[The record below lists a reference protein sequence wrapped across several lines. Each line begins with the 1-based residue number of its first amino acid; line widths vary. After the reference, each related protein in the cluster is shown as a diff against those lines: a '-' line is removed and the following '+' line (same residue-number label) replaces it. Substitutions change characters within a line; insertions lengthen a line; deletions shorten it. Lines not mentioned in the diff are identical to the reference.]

1 MPHPF
6 RVFFLCC
13 ALLLLVA
20 GLAPAAPDTPAG
32 SRQVTD
38 AAGRQVT
45 VPENPRRIICLGPG
59 TLRLIAYLDATDRVV
74 GIERFE
80 KDRRTGRPYSLAHPE
95 LLKLPV
101 IGPGG
106 PKSLNQEPDLEAV
119 LGVAPQIIF
128 VTAMDAAV
136 AEAMQAKL
144 RIPVVVLSYGQF
156 ARYDPKVLDSLALA
170 GDILGCPDRAAA
182 VADFMKK
189 AEADVRARAQKGLAA
204 PGYVKPTVYVGG
216 TGLRGTHGL
225 TSTDNPYA
233 PLEWLSADNLASR
246 VTKDGHAFIDKEQL
260 LAFNPDVL
268 FVDAGGLPL
277 VADEY
282 SQQPEFVGSLR
293 AVKDGKVFVLYP
305 FVMYLTNLDTIVVD
319 AYAAGKILY
328 PQAFADIDPVA
339 KADEIYRFLLGKPVY
354 AEMTHDFGPLGQ
366 KPAFFK
372 NTQP

>member
-13 ALLLLVA
+13 AFVLMTA
-20 GLAPAAPDTPAG
+20 TAPAATGTQALT
-32 SRQVTD
+32 RQVTD

-59 TLRLIAYLDATDRVV
+59 SLRLIAYLEATDRVV
-74 GIERFE
+74 GVERFE

-95 LLKLPV
+95 LIKLPI

-106 PKSLNQEPDLEAV
+106 PKSINQEPDLEAV

-128 VTAMDAAV
+128 ATAMDAAV

-204 PGYVKPTVYVGG
+204 PGYVKPSVYVGG

-233 PLEWLSADNLASR
+233 PLEWLSADNLAGR

-268 FVDAGGLPL
+268 FVDAAGLTL

-305 FVMYLTNLDTIVVD
+305 FVMYLTNLDTIVAD

-328 PQAFADIDPVA
+328 PQTFADIDPAA

-354 AEMTHDFGPLGQ
+354 AQMARDFGPLGQ